1 MDFAEMAQSA
11 VKVLLAGLVF
21 GAGLPALFAVGIRL
35 QSAGEGDI
43 APDGTVTRPNPAA
56 RVGAWIAFGIV
67 LVAVVIGIL
76 WITQKSLHHYLGID
90 IFGAH

>member
-1 MDFAEMAQSA
+1 MDYAQMFQSA
-11 VKVLLAGLVF
+11 LKVLLAGLVF
-21 GAGLPALFAVGIRL
+21 GAGLPAIFAIGIRL

-43 APDGTVTRPNPAA
+43 APDGTVTRPNPVA

-67 LVAVVIGIL
+67 AVAIVIGIL